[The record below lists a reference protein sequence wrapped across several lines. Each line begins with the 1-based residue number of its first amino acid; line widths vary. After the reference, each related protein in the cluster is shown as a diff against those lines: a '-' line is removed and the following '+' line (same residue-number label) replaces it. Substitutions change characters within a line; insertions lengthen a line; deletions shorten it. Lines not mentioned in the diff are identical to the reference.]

1 MAGGRKTGDGYVH
14 TLLGYS
20 WAEIASIMAIISV
33 LFSGVYWL
41 IRHGAKVLNNAISV
55 GTFPLQQQ
63 FKELT
68 NTIRQL
74 NNNFEEQ
81 HKSLKEL
88 RDEVEQHDKTI
99 LLHDEKIKRLEER
112 E

>member
-1 MAGGRKTGDGYVH
+1 MH

-20 WAEIASIMAIISV
+20 WAEIASILAVISV
-33 LFSGVYWL
+33 IFSGIYWL
-41 IRHGAKVLNNAISV
+41 IRHGAKVLNNAISA

-68 NTIRQL
+68 NTIKQL
-74 NNNFEEQ
+74 NGNFEEQ
-81 HKSLKEL
+81 HKNLKRLEH
-88 RDEVEQHDKTI
+88 EVEEHDKVI

-112 E
+112 R

>member
-1 MAGGRKTGDGYVH
+1 MH

-20 WAEIASIMAIISV
+20 WAEIASIMAVISV

-41 IRHGAKVLNNAISV
+41 IRHGAKVLNNAISA
-55 GTFPLQQQ
+55 GTFPLRQQS
-63 FKELT
+63 KELI
-68 NTIRQL
+68 NAIKQL
-74 NNNFEEQ
+74 SGNFEEQ

-112 E
+112 K

>member
-1 MAGGRKTGDGYVH
+1 MH

-20 WAEIASIMAIISV
+20 WAEIASILAVISV

-41 IRHGAKVLNNAISV
+41 IRHGAKVLNNAISA

>member
-1 MAGGRKTGDGYVH
+1 MH

-20 WAEIASIMAIISV
+20 WAEIASILAVISV
-33 LFSGVYWL
+33 LFSGIYWL
-41 IRHGAKVLNNAISV
+41 IRHGAKVLNNAISA

-68 NTIRQL
+68 YTIRQL

-88 RDEVEQHDKTI
+88 RDEVEQHDKRI

>member
-1 MAGGRKTGDGYVH
+1 MH
-14 TLLGYS
+14 SLLGYS
-20 WAEIASIMAIISV
+20 WAEIASILAVISF
-33 LFSGVYWL
+33 LFSVVYWL
-41 IRHGAKVLNNAISV
+41 IRHGAKVLNNAISA

-88 RDEVEQHDKTI
+88 RDEVNKH
-99 LLHDEKIKRLEER
+99 HDELIEHKNRIENLESDKK
-112 E
+112 

>member
-1 MAGGRKTGDGYVH
+1 MH
-14 TLLGYS
+14 SLLGYS
-20 WAEIASIMAIISV
+20 WAEIASILAVISV

-41 IRHGAKVLNNAISV
+41 IRHSAKVLNNAISA

-88 RDEVEQHDKTI
+88 RDEVNKH
-99 LLHDEKIKRLEER
+99 HDELIEHKNRIENLESDKK
-112 E
+112 

>member
-1 MAGGRKTGDGYVH
+1 MH

-20 WAEIASIMAIISV
+20 WAEIASIVAILSV
-33 LFSGVYWL
+33 LFSGIYWL
-41 IRHGAKVLNNAISV
+41 IRHGAKVLNNAISA

-68 NTIRQL
+68 NTIKQL
-74 NNNFEEQ
+74 NGNFEEQ
-81 HKSLKEL
+81 HKNLKRLEYK
-88 RDEVEQHDKTI
+88 VEEQDKAI

-112 E
+112 K

>member
-1 MAGGRKTGDGYVH
+1 MH
-14 TLLGYS
+14 SFLGYS
-20 WAEIASIMAIISV
+20 WAEIASILAVISV

-41 IRHGAKVLNNAISV
+41 IRHGAKVLNNAISA

-68 NTIRQL
+68 YTIRQL

-88 RDEVEQHDKTI
+88 RNEVDKHHDELIKHDKRI
-99 LLHDEKIKRLEER
+99 ESLER
-112 E
+112 DRK

>member
-1 MAGGRKTGDGYVH
+1 MH

-20 WAEIASIMAIISV
+20 WAEIASILAVISV
-33 LFSGVYWL
+33 LFSGIYWL
-41 IRHGAKVLNNAISV
+41 IRHSAKVLNNAISA

-68 NTIRQL
+68 YTIRQL

-88 RDEVEQHDKTI
+88 KDEVEQHDKAII
-99 LLHDEKIKRLEER
+99 LHEEKIKRLEER

>member
-1 MAGGRKTGDGYVH
+1 MH

-20 WAEIASIMAIISV
+20 WAEIASIVAILSV
-33 LFSGVYWL
+33 LFSGIYWL
-41 IRHGAKVLNNAISV
+41 IRHSAKVLNNAISV

-74 NNNFEEQ
+74 NGNFEEQ
-81 HKSLKEL
+81 RKTLKKLE
-88 RDEVEQHDKTI
+88 DEVEEHDKAII
-99 LLHDEKIKRLEER
+99 LHNEKIKRLEER
-112 E
+112 K

>member
-1 MAGGRKTGDGYVH
+1 MH

-20 WAEIASIMAIISV
+20 WAEIASILAVISV
-33 LFSGVYWL
+33 IFSGVYWL
-41 IRHGAKVLNNAISV
+41 IRRGAKALNDAISA

-68 NTIRQL
+68 YTIRQL

-88 RDEVEQHDKTI
+88 RDEVEQHDKAI
-99 LLHDEKIKRLEER
+99 LLHDERIKRLEER

>member
-1 MAGGRKTGDGYVH
+1 MH

-33 LFSGVYWL
+33 LFSGIYWL

-68 NTIRQL
+68 HTIRQL

-88 RDEVEQHDKTI
+88 KDEVEQHDKTI
-99 LLHDEKIKRLEER
+99 ILHEEKIKRLEER
-112 E
+112 K

>member
-1 MAGGRKTGDGYVH
+1 
-14 TLLGYS
+14 
-20 WAEIASIMAIISV
+20 MAIISV
-33 LFSGVYWL
+33 LFSGIYWL
-41 IRHGAKVLNNAISV
+41 IRHGAKVLNNAIRV

-68 NTIRQL
+68 HTIRQL

-88 RDEVEQHDKTI
+88 KDEVEQHDKTI
-99 LLHDEKIKRLEER
+99 ILHEEKIKRLEER

>member
-1 MAGGRKTGDGYVH
+1 MH

-20 WAEIASIMAIISV
+20 WAEIASILAVISV
-33 LFSGVYWL
+33 LFSGIYWL

-68 NTIRQL
+68 HTIRQL
-74 NNNFEEQ
+74 NNNFEDQ

-88 RDEVEQHDKTI
+88 KDEVEQHDKTI
-99 LLHDEKIKRLEER
+99 ILHEEKIKRLEER
-112 E
+112 K

>member
-1 MAGGRKTGDGYVH
+1 MH
-14 TLLGYS
+14 SFLGYS
-20 WAEIASIMAIISV
+20 WAEIASIMAILSV

-41 IRHGAKVLNNAISV
+41 IRHGAKVLNSAISA

-99 LLHDEKIKRLEER
+99 ILHEEKIKRLEER
-112 E
+112 K

>member
-1 MAGGRKTGDGYVH
+1 MH

-20 WAEIASIMAIISV
+20 WAEIASIMAVISV
-33 LFSGVYWL
+33 LFSGIYWL
-41 IRHGAKVLNNAISV
+41 IRHGAKVLNNAINI
-55 GTFPLQQQ
+55 GTYPLQQQ

-68 NTIRQL
+68 NTIKQL
-74 NNNFEEQ
+74 NVNFEEQ

-112 E
+112 K